1 MDGLIP
7 MAFRAVKKNLTRR
20 RYECLSSSSMTHH
33 DSHHHHHDD
42 FANSAGIEMNVNGQH
57 RRRWSVG
64 DISSLSSRETKRHG
78 GVATEKG
85 CSSPQESHQLVRFK
99 SHRLF
104 SCISG
109 Q

>member
-7 MAFRAVKKNLTRR
+7 MVYRAVKKNLTRR
-20 RYECLSSSSMTHH
+20 RYERLSSTNTTRESY
-33 DSHHHHHDD
+33 D
-42 FANSAGIEMNVNGQH
+42 IEMNVDGHH

-64 DISSLSSRETKRHG
+64 DISSISSRETKREG
-78 GVATEKG
+78 GATEKK
-85 CSSPQESHQLVRFK
+85 SFSPSREGQLVRFK

-104 SCISG
+104 SCITG